1 MIVVLVQAPP
11 SALSHI
17 DWLRLD
23 NCILFE
29 GHFEGNRI
37 YMRYIGA
44 NLAELHVPS
53 IEVLDKLWAATP
65 SGSGAK
71 ILTPGEGRTKGLVQ
85 NVSSFAGKK
94 NREAS
99 DDDVKSFKNK
109 VK

>member
-1 MIVVLVQAPP
+1 MIVLLVQAPP
-11 SALSHI
+11 SALAHVN
-17 DWLRLD
+17 WVRLD

-29 GHFEGNRI
+29 GHFEGERI

-53 IEVLDKLWAATP
+53 VELLEKLWAATP

-71 ILTPGEGRTKGLVQ
+71 ILTPGEARTKGLAQ
-85 NVSSFAGKK
+85 KVSRFSGG
-94 NREAS
+94 REAK
-99 DDDVKSFKNK
+99 DDDVKTIKDK